1 MKYSLK
7 DLIDQIEAPNL
18 TQYKRYTPLY
28 IKEAAR
34 GVNWNE
40 WDAEVFND
48 YFEKAH
54 NSVAYLGQGVLRP
67 HHKERIKKNWM
78 KLAPHLK
85 AIASSQDVPLW
96 DEYEIIRKILRE
108 CTEDNM
114 QIATNRMMA
123 CLQPKLLCTEVDL
136 KKVNELLDYIITYT
150 DTKIPKYDRDNW
162 EEASYSLLKVFHELF
177 PEKHYLDFAYIPW
190 KLLKQFRNKE
200 KEDLKTYWLI
210 SSNDEIFRIE
220 DCLAEKNSVDWQGS
234 FSPKKGDIVFIY
246 RTKPI
251 QRICYMMEVSIIN
264 IPYRNTLNDIKY
276 WGENHAPKGV
286 TNPDELYHRLKFLKE
301 ITTQALH
308 LRELQKM
315 GMRGVPQGP
324 RKLSGH
330 LLKYIL
336 NAFGSYQ
343 NGYDEIEDSEGYFEG
358 ALKKV
363 FVNRYE
369 RNRDAREKCIAA
381 HGNNYKCA
389 VCGLDFEKM
398 YGEIGRG
405 YIHVH
410 HIVPISSIGA
420 EYQIDPAKDLIPV
433 CPNCHAMLHR
443 REPPYDVED
452 LKKMIGK
459 DYNE

>member
-1 MKYSLK
+1 
-7 DLIDQIEAPNL
+7 
-18 TQYKRYTPLY
+18 
-28 IKEAAR
+28 
-34 GVNWNE
+34 
-40 WDAEVFND
+40 
-48 YFEKAH
+48 
-54 NSVAYLGQGVLRP
+54 
-67 HHKERIKKNWM
+67 
-78 KLAPHLK
+78 
-85 AIASSQDVPLW
+85 
-96 DEYEIIRKILRE
+96 
-108 CTEDNM
+108 
-114 QIATNRMMA
+114 
-123 CLQPKLLCTEVDL
+123 
-136 KKVNELLDYIITYT
+136 
-150 DTKIPKYDRDNW
+150 
-162 EEASYSLLKVFHELF
+162 
-177 PEKHYLDFAYIPW
+177 
-190 KLLKQFRNKE
+190 
-200 KEDLKTYWLI
+200 
-210 SSNDEIFRIE
+210 
-220 DCLAEKNSVDWQGS
+220 
-234 FSPKKGDIVFIY
+234 
-246 RTKPI
+246 
-251 QRICYMMEVSIIN
+251 
-264 IPYRNTLNDIKY
+264 
-276 WGENHAPKGV
+276 
-286 TNPDELYHRLKFLKE
+286 
-301 ITTQALH
+301 
-308 LRELQKM
+308 
-315 GMRGVPQGP
+315 MRGVPQGP

-389 VCGLDFEKM
+389 VCGLDFEEM

-405 YIHVH
+405 FIHVH

>member
-7 DLIDQIEAPNL
+7 DLIDQIEAPDL

-177 PEKHYLDFAYIPW
+177 PERHYLVFSYMPW
-190 KLLKQFRNKE
+190 KLLKLFRNKE
-200 KEDLKTYWLI
+200 NTEWKAYWLI
-210 SSNDEIFRIE
+210 SSNDDIFRIE
-220 DCLAEKNSVDWQGS
+220 DCLAENKSVDWQGS
-234 FSPKKGDIVFIY
+234 FSPKEGDVVFIY
-246 RTKPI
+246 RSKPS
-251 QRICYMMEVSIIN
+251 QRICYMMEVTEIN
-264 IPYRNTLNDIKY
+264 IPYRNTINDMKY
-276 WGENHAPKGV
+276 WGEKHSPKGA
-286 TNPDELYHRLKFLKE
+286 TNPDELYHRLKLLKE
-301 ITTQALH
+301 TTSQALH
-308 LRELQKM
+308 LREMQKF
-315 GMRGVPQGP
+315 GKKSAPRGPE
-324 RKLSGH
+324 RLSGH
-330 LLKYIL
+330 LLEYIL
-336 NAFGSYQ
+336 NVFGSYQ

-405 YIHVH
+405 FIHVH